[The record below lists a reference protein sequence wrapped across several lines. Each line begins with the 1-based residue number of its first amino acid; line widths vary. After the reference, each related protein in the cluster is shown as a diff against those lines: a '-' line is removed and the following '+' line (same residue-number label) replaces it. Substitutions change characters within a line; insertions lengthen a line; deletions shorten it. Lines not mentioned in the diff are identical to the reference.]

1 MSLSLSDFGDLLD
14 RDTEGKKPTNLGD
27 SLSASVDVDLDSV
40 EAVREIREDV

>member
-14 RDTEGKKPTNLGD
+14 GDTEGSDSTELGD
-27 SLSASVDVDLDSV
+27 SLSASVDVELDSM